1 MGKRVSECLRA
12 CWVIVMLTSAIWV
25 APSAFAAQQYTPN
38 DVFSGVSFANILA
51 DRILAHKNI
60 KNIKLPKS
68 RETDAKPMHVYELHS
83 SILTELHKYALT
95 HGRRPPPLAI
105 STPIQYT
112 PTDVFYLTELVV
124 RNLRDIYEDDG
135 GKIDFK
141 AKTFSGKRPADVYQI
156 LFELYYKLNRLNGRP
171 RVSPNEVYTHIF
183 RAKEDLQYSL
193 LTLSKRLGESEENRK
208 ILLVSAI
215 YGMHPDGTLMPPRE
229 EGKRPA
235 DVLRKVFQI
244 REKLNQLRQHSNLN
258 AIAIPRFEEYGE
270 VNPIDVFLQVQFVI
284 AELNLLKIP
293 MDITTTTNRPKPVT
307 DKIPSDVFHEASHI
321 EYMLDRLLK
330 FNFIKK

>member
-1 MGKRVSECLRA
+1 MDNTNRKFQIASYAFIILLC
-12 CWVIVMLTSAIWV
+12 AILIT
-25 APSAFAAQQYTPN
+25 PNAFAAKQYTPN
-38 DVFSGVSFANILA
+38 DVFSKITFANVLA
-51 DRILAHKNI
+51 DRILLHNNI
-60 KNIKLPKS
+60 KNLQLPKS
-68 RETDAKPMHVYELHS
+68 HETAAKPMHVYELHS
-83 SILTELHKYALT
+83 SILTELHKYAIT

-112 PTDVFYLTELVV
+112 PTDVFYLSELVV
-124 RNLRDIYEDDG
+124 RNLLDIYQDVG
-135 GKIDFK
+135 GKIDFQPQK
-141 AKTFSGKRPADVYQI
+141 FSAKRPADVYQI

-193 LTLSKRLGESEENRK
+193 LTLSKRLEKSDENKK

-229 EGKRPA
+229 DGKRPA

-258 AIAIPRFEEYGE
+258 IIAIPSLKEYGE
-270 VNPIDVFLQVQFVI
+270 VKPIDVFLQVQFVI
-284 AELNLLKIP
+284 AELNLLKMP
-293 MDITTTTNRPKPVT
+293 MNITTATNRPKPVT
-307 DKIPSDVFHEASHI
+307 DKVPSDVFQEASHI

>member
-1 MGKRVSECLRA
+1 MGNRA
-12 CWVIVMLTSAIWV
+12 SKFQLASYVVIILSCAIFIT
-25 APSAFAAQQYTPN
+25 PSAFAAKLYTPN
-38 DVFSGVSFANILA
+38 DVFSKVSFANILA
-51 DRILAHKNI
+51 DRILVQKDI
-60 KNIKLPKS
+60 KNIQLPKS
-68 RETDAKPMHVYELHS
+68 HETAAKPMHVYELHS
-83 SILTELHKYALT
+83 SILSELHKYAIT

-124 RNLRDIYEDDG
+124 RNLRDIYQDDG
-135 GKIDFK
+135 GKIDFQPQK
-141 AKTFSGKRPADVYQI
+141 FSAKRPADVYQI

-171 RVSPNEVYTHIF
+171 KVSPNQVYAHIF

-193 LTLSKRLGESEENRK
+193 LTLSKRLEESEENKK

-215 YGMHPDGTLMPPRE
+215 YGMHPDGTLMPPGE

-258 AIAIPRFEEYGE
+258 TIVIPSLKEYAE
-270 VNPIDVFLQVQFVI
+270 VKPIDVFLQVQFVI
-284 AELNLLKIP
+284 AELNLLKMP
-293 MDITTTTNRPKPVT
+293 MDITTATNRPKPVT
-307 DKIPSDVFHEASHI
+307 DKVPSDVFHEASHI